1 MILPV
6 TIRRANRRSIGAH
19 LLPSGA
25 YSASDRLQFMLSQ
38 HRTAYQGSSDLA
50 PRLTVGRSDIL
61 FDNVQSVTKPR
72 TGFR

>member
-6 TIRRANRRSIGAH
+6 TIRRANRRSAP

-25 YSASDRLQFMLSQ
+25 CSASDRLQFMLSQ
-38 HRTAYQGSSDLA
+38 HRYQGSSDLA